1 MIQTFENTKF
11 GEVTVRNIVIDVDG
25 TNLEEGINIS
35 VIGSEEYVE
44 LLGYQ
49 DIEDMTNEDVEEI
62 LFENL

>member
-35 VIGSEEYVE
+35 VIGSEEYIE